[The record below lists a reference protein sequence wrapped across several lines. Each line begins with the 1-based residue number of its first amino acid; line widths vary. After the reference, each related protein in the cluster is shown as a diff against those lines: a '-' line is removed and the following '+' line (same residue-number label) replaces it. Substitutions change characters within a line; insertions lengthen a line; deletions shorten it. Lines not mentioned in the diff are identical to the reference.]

1 MPMLRVLAAGACVLA
16 LPMLGLSPR
25 ASARTQP
32 APQVPAAADDSS
44 RVLARADG
52 FDQGTAATTM
62 PSPSP
67 APAAASSA
75 APTPAPAPA
84 GPTPA
89 PRISAAARAE
99 FEAWQA
105 GKIDLDHYIPEARA
119 RFTDT
124 TVKQI
129 SSQYLQ
135 PLGALTTFTYVRQMV
150 VSGQTL
156 YVFRATCANG
166 SAEELL
172 SWDSAGK
179 IQFIYFRPPQ

>member
-1 MPMLRVLAAGACVLA
+1 MPALRILAAGACALA

-25 ASARTQP
+25 TSARAQP
-32 APQVPAAADDSS
+32 APQIPASATDSS
-44 RVLARADG
+44 RVLARADSS
-52 FDQGTAATTM
+52 DQGTIATTM

-67 APAAASSA
+67 APTASPVA
-75 APTPAPAPA
+75 VPTPSPAP

-105 GKIDLDHYIPEARA
+105 GKIDLDHYFAEARV

-129 SSQYLQ
+129 ASQYLQ
-135 PLGALTTFTYVRQMV
+135 PLGAVTAFTYVRQMV

-166 SAEELL
+166 SVDELI